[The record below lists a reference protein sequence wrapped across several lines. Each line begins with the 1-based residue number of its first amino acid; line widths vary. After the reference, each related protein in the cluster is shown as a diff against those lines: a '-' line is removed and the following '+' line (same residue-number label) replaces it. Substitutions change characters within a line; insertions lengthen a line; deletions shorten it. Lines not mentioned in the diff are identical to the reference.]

1 MTTAKIWGRGRR
13 CADQRGKGQDLNTT
27 VCHDENVDLRADT
40 TGDYFNQTAWR
51 SICTLGIQMELLLD
65 IPNDIKPEQE
75 GTPETGN
82 GGTVFL
88 RHQKN
93 GNPWIPRGGHQ
104 IS

>member
-1 MTTAKIWGRGRR
+1 
-13 CADQRGKGQDLNTT
+13 
-27 VCHDENVDLRADT
+27 
-40 TGDYFNQTAWR
+40 
-51 SICTLGIQMELLLD
+51 MELLLD

-93 GNPWIPRGGHQ
+93 GNPWIPRGGH
-104 IS
+104 